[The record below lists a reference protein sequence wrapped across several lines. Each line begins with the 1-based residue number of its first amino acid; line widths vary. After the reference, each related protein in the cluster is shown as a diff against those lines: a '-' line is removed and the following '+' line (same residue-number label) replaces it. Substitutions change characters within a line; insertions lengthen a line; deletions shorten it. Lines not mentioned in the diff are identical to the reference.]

1 LQNGAH
7 AGIIPL
13 AEAFEDALLKTA
25 TFKEQIEMADR
36 FYGLDRGESGKH
48 NATIVTESASS
59 PTKDVE
65 VAVDLAVNLTKA
77 EVAEILDQ
85 IKNYILTED
94 INIVE

>member
-1 LQNGAH
+1 
-7 AGIIPL
+7 
-13 AEAFEDALLKTA
+13 
-25 TFKEQIEMADR
+25 MADR

-48 NATIVTESASS
+48 NATIVTESATS

-65 VAVDLAVNLTKA
+65 VVVDLAVSLTRQ

-94 INIVE
+94 ENITDK